1 MENEGHF
8 EHPPFFFYLYTPLA
22 VGLEWTTLVPG
33 QTGGGEDF
41 QVEVFPHLQQG
52 NVVLQS
58 SN

>member
-1 MENEGHF
+1 MKAILST
-8 EHPPFFFYLYTPLA
+8 PPFFYLCRPLA
-22 VGLEWTTLVPG
+22 LDLECTTRVPG